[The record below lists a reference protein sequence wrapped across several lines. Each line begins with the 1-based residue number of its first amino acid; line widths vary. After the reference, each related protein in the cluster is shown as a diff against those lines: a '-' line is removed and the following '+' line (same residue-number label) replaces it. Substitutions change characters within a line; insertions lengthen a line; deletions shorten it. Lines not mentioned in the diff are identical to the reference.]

1 MYLNIQPALVVEYG
15 FIVLT
20 SALAVLFHVII
31 YQFIYCSNSFRG
43 FTEEDFER
51 VAEYFDRCVKISAS
65 IVTQVGPKL
74 KDYKTYLE
82 AGPEKVPE
90 LVALGKE
97 VREFSQKFPTIGF

>member
-1 MYLNIQPALVVEYG
+1 MDDDI
-15 FIVLT
+15 I
-20 SALAVLFHVII
+20 II
-31 YQFIYCSNSFRG
+31 YRG

-51 VAEYFDRCVKISAS
+51 VAEYFDRSVAIAGKIVA
-65 IVTQVGPKL
+65 QVGPRL

-82 AGPEKVPE
+82 NGPDKVPE